1 MNSKTQQ
8 ITYAIRKVISKIGIL
23 QRSNPSNS
31 RETHQKIET
40 LKSKIASEVLPGQG
54 FFACQDVFAL
64 VAPINSEINEIEIT
78 IEAPKDQILNLD
90 QVNLIGHGG
99 KILDK
104 TKIITEAQ
112 LSSMYKNKSRN
123 DLLTCVQT
131 GKGMIHT
138 NREPRPS
145 LKLKLDKSNYLQSIV
160 IKNRNDK
167 NGRRSKFLVVRT
179 YNNNAK
185 ISEYI
190 NCSRERAKA
199 LISELCD
206 ASSVSL
212 EHLSEGESAS
222 SLTAKLKEGIKGAL
236 ANGLLDWDARKLI
249 QLLPIY
255 EKNPEITEFHEYVLS
270 IIFLKLL
277 GSAGYFGTKSL
288 IPLSPVLRN
297 HKTIKNVLDQASLL
311 SESVTKV
318 DSQIVL
324 SKHSLNRSR
333 LQQKRDQYL
342 TAIREAVNLFKRLE
356 VDLILFYGTL
366 LGAIRE
372 DDFIAHD
379 DDVDLMIINAA
390 SSEAEALEKKDQI
403 IAALRKLNIRVLD
416 IRKFGFHIILNKCN
430 LDIFICWENGGGVSL
445 QMERF
450 KIRTIPSRILQPA
463 STIKF
468 RGIDFPAPA
477 QPEEFLRERYG
488 ENWDKSDPYHEFP
501 WKVKM

>member
-1 MNSKTQQ
+1 MQQ
-8 ITYAIRKVISKIGIL
+8 IIYAIRTVISKIGIR
-23 QRSNPSNS
+23 QKHNS
-31 RETHQKIET
+31 SSSQETHQET
-40 LKSKIASEVLPGQG
+40 EALKSKIASEVLPGQG

-64 VAPINSEINEIEIT
+64 VVPINSEINEIEIA

-90 QVNLIGHGG
+90 QVNLIGHDG

-112 LSSMYKNKSRN
+112 LSSIYKSKTRN
-123 DLLTCVQT
+123 DLLKCVQT

-145 LKLKLDKSNYLQSIV
+145 LKLKLDKSNYLHSIA

-179 YNNNAK
+179 YNNNTK
-185 ISEYI
+185 TSEYI
-190 NCSRERAKA
+190 NCSRETANT

-206 ASSVSL
+206 ASSISL
-212 EHLSEGESAS
+212 EHLSKGESAS
-222 SLTAKLKEGIKGAL
+222 SLTTKLKEGIKGAM
-236 ANGLLDWDARKLI
+236 ANGSLDWDARKLI

-255 EKNPEITEFHEYVLS
+255 KRNPEITDFHEYVLS

-277 GSAGYFGTKSL
+277 GSAGYFQTKSL
-288 IPLSPVLRN
+288 IPLSPVLKS
-297 HKTIKNVLDQASLL
+297 HQTIENVLKQASLL
-311 SESVTKV
+311 SESVTKI
-318 DSQIVL
+318 DSKIVL

-342 TAIREAVNLFKRLE
+342 TAIQEAVHLFKRLK

-366 LGAIRE
+366 LGAVRE

-379 DDVDLMIINAA
+379 DDVDLMIINGA
-390 SSEAEALEKKDQI
+390 SSESEALEKKDQI
-403 IAALRKLNIRVLD
+403 IAALKKLNVRVLD

-430 LDIFICWENGGGVSL
+430 LDIFICWENCGKVSL
-445 QMERF
+445 QMEKF
-450 KIRTIPSRILQPA
+450 KIRKISSSILQPA
-463 STIKF
+463 STVRF
-468 RGIDFPAPA
+468 RGIELPAPA
-477 QPEEFLRERYG
+477 KPEEFLRERYG
-488 ENWDKSDPYHEFP
+488 EHWGKSDPYHEFP
-501 WKVKM
+501 WEVKM